1 MSAKIKYVFFLL
13 LAVSSKFCSSQINCE
28 GYLDVNKTRVNQLI
42 NHARGIDTF
51 WNTHIKYLSIV
62 LPEFLSESENGL
74 ANEIQI
80 VKVLNSLGFIS
91 VDQISVGPFQMQSR
105 FMYNVLAPSE
115 LKNPKFCI
123 GYIVDNLEIFGSL
136 NLQLKILK
144 LFIINNEKYMKGDDI
159 KNRIFKLAALYNGII
174 KNYKE
179 EVLLNEKFSKLDCL
193 NLTYPKAA
201 LFLMEFYRI

>member
-115 LKNPKFCI
+115 LKNPKFCV

-201 LFLMEFYRI
+201 LFLMEFYSI